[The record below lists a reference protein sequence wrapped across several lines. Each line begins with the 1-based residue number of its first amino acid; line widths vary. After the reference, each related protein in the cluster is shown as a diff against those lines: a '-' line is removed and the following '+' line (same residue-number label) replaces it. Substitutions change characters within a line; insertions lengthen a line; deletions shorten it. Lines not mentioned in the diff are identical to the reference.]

1 MAVDVSGSL
10 YNRSVHTLTEELA
23 HLVSE
28 VKPDSRM
35 NIYVLKGVLRVL
47 RMYSVLLLVVAI
59 RSSRIV

>member
-1 MAVDVSGSL
+1 MAVEAPGSL

-23 HLVSE
+23 HLVSK

-47 RMYSVLLLVVAI
+47 KNVQCVAVS